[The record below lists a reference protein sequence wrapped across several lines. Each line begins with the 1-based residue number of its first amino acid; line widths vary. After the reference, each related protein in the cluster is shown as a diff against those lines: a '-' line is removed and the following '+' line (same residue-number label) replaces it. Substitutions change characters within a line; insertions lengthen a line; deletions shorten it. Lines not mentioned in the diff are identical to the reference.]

1 MGDQL
6 LGRRMFARS
15 LAPKW
20 IHSSCFALS
29 SLQSQQATTSSGWWK
44 WEKPAQIRSLHLSS
58 CGHQLATAFVNR
70 MPKQWQ
76 PYLRLMRA
84 DKPTGT
90 LLLYWPCTWSIA
102 LCATPGCLPDL
113 KLLALFGIG
122 SFLMRGASCIVNDLW
137 DREFDKMVA
146 RTKSRPLASGEVSTL
161 QAFGLLGGLLTGALV
176 VLLQLNDSSVLLGI
190 CSLPLVVAYPLF
202 KRFTF
207 WPQVALGVTL
217 NWGVL
222 LAWVELNASLSV
234 TFNWGI
240 LLGWAAV
247 CGSVDWFCVLPAY
260 AGSIC
265 WTIVYDTIYAHQD
278 KSDDL
283 AIGVKSTAIK
293 FGDRTKTYLAGFGS
307 LMTGCLLVTGAIC
320 DQTWP
325 YYLGVGLAT
334 AQLSWQIMT
343 VNIESPDDCW
353 KKFSSNRYAGLVLFG
368 GIVLSNL
375 LKY

>member
-1 MGDQL
+1 
-6 LGRRMFARS
+6 MFARG
-15 LAPKW
+15 LAP
-20 IHSSCFALS
+20 SYFALS
-29 SLQSQQATTSSGWWK
+29 SFQSRQATALSHWWK
-44 WEKPAQIRSLHLSS
+44 WEKLVQMRSLHLSS
-58 CGHQLATAFVNR
+58 RGHQLATAFVNR
-70 MPKQWQ
+70 MPRQWQ
-76 PYLRLMRA
+76 PYLRLMRV

-102 LCATPGCLPDL
+102 LCATPGCFPDL

-137 DREFDKMVA
+137 DKEFDKKVA

-161 QAFGLLGGLLTGALV
+161 QAFGLLGGLLTGSLA

-190 CSLPLVVAYPLF
+190 CSLPLVATYPLF

-207 WPQVALGVTL
+207 WPQLALG
-217 NWGVL
+217 
-222 LAWVELNASLSV
+222 V
-234 TFNWGI
+234 TFNWGV

-247 CGSVDWFCVLPAY
+247 CGTVDWFCVLPAY

-293 FGDRTKTYLAGFGS
+293 FGNRTKTYLAGFGS

-325 YYLGVGLAT
+325 YYLGVALAA
-334 AQLSWQIMT
+334 AQLSWQIIT
-343 VNIESPDDCW
+343 VNIDSPDDCW
-353 KKFSSNRYAGLVLFG
+353 KKFSSNRYAGFVLFG